1 MAAVTA
7 ETKAAL
13 WAEKLVD
20 GLGVYLG
27 ATWDGK
33 KGLVLEK

>member
-13 WAEKLVD
+13 WAEKLVG
-20 GLGVYLG
+20 GLAVYLV
-27 ATWDGK
+27 ASM
-33 KGLVLEK
+33 VE